1 MPIDKEL
8 YRNAYRLYREWNEE
22 ELQWRV
28 RNAGKLTP
36 QAAWRKYVDLWE
48 FCMKIAPPPSEQ
60 QLKKRAIEQKDYYD
74 RMRKFESWRNR
85 HGKTP

>member
-1 MPIDKEL
+1 MAIDKEL

-36 QAAWRKYVDLWE
+36 QEGWRKYVDVWE
-48 FCMKIAPPPSEQ
+48 FCMKIAPPQSDI
-60 QLKKRAIEQKDYYD
+60 QLKLRALERQTYYD
-74 RMRKFESWRNR
+74 RMQKFESWRNR